1 MGNASKL
8 RTPLY
13 AFCLC
18 SIGVCVGLNW
28 TALQLVAWTGMALE
42 NAHNMKLSLAV
53 EKAVEG
59 QQTCVIC
66 RLLNEKQKTKP
77 DSPLNKLNSGIE
89 LKAVLKEDKIV
100 LVAFHDFEI
109 RFGVLIGPIT
119 FLDSPPSPPPQESV

>member
-18 SIGVCVGLNW
+18 SIAVCVGLNW

-42 NAHNMKLSLAV
+42 NAHTMKLSLAV
-53 EKAVEG
+53 GKAVEG

-66 RLLNEKQKTKP
+66 RLLNENQKTKS
-77 DSPLNKLNSGIE
+77 DSPLSKLNSGIE

-100 LVAFHDFEI
+100 LVAFHDFKI
-109 RFGVLIGPIT
+109 RFGVFNRPIT
-119 FLDSPPSPPPQESV
+119 FLDSPPSPPPQESI

>member
-42 NAHNMKLSLAV
+42 NAHTMKLSLAV
-53 EKAVEG
+53 EKAIEG
-59 QQTCVIC
+59 QQSCVIC
-66 RLLNEKQKTKP
+66 RLLNEKQKTKS
-77 DSPLNKLNSGIE
+77 DSPLSKLNSGIE

-100 LVAFHDFEI
+100 LVAFHDFKI
-109 RFGVLIGPIT
+109 RFGVFNRPIT
-119 FLDSPPSPPPQESV
+119 FLDSPPSPPPQGAV